1 VETAA
6 LKREAETLMS
16 SSLFAD
22 EAEDPEEEG
31 DYEEAEKE
39 RKAYILEMK
48 RMKQQVLAENGCGCP
63 APPTDP

>member
-1 VETAA
+1 
-6 LKREAETLMS
+6 MS